1 MSTLTGSPATAP
13 GARRTGAGGRP
24 DIATRVRVR
33 AARASTETV
42 WFVALLLCTAVAYLL
57 GLSRNGYANEYYAAA
72 VQAGSESWKAWFF
85 GSLDA
90 SSFITVDKTP
100 ASLWVM
106 GLSARLFGFGV
117 WSMLVPQ
124 ALMGVGTVALLY
136 VTVRRWF
143 SSTAALVA
151 GAVLALTPV
160 AVLMFRFNN
169 PDALLVLLLVAGAW
183 AVTRA
188 IDSIR
193 RPGWWM
199 VLAGAL
205 VGFGFLTKMLQAFLV
220 LPAFGLAYLIA
231 GRPQLGRRILHSMGA
246 LLSLV
251 LAAGWWVA
259 IVELLPASARP
270 YIGGS
275 QNNSI
280 LELTLGYNGLGRITG
295 NESGSVGGGQGTT
308 GWGGATGL
316 GRLFSGEMGSQISWL
331 LPAAIIAMV
340 ALAVL
345 AGRRART
352 DRTRAFVIL
361 WGGWLLVTG
370 AVFSYMQGIIHSYYM
385 VALAPAIAAL
395 VGVGAVEMW
404 RRRANLLARTT
415 LGGAV
420 LLTAAWSY
428 SLLAKTPDWHPWL
441 RYAVLVAGSAA
452 AIAVL
457 LLPVLEARG
466 TRVATTANEAVG
478 VGQSMLAHNEGGP
491 QHGVAIAAATARQ
504 PGPAGRSA
512 RLAGGV
518 TTALIVAAVLAGP
531 AAYSVDTIASAHA
544 GALPSAGPTA
554 AVGPGG
560 RMMGGPGRNPGGTN
574 GAQPGQ
580 GGPGTQNGTQAGP
593 GGTGGIPGQPGTSQ
607 GQQGGAGVDGGRARG
622 RTGGFLGGSG
632 TSGVSADTVTLLQQ
646 GASGYRWAAAAV
658 TANGAAPLQI
668 ASGVPIMAI
677 GGFNGTDPSPTL
689 AEFRQLVA
697 DGNVHYFVASGGGG
711 GPGGGSTSSE
721 ISAWV
726 AENYTAQTVG
736 GYTVYDLTTG

>member
-13 GARRTGAGGRP
+13 GARRTEAGGRP
-24 DIATRVRVR
+24 GIATRVRVR

-42 WFVALLLCTAVAYLL
+42 WFVALLLFTAVAFLF

-85 GSLDA
+85 GSFDA

-143 SSTAALVA
+143 SSTAALVT

-188 IDSIR
+188 IDSVR

-231 GRPQLGRRILHSMGA
+231 GKPQLGRRILHSMGA

-251 LAAGWWVA
+251 VAAGWWVA

-395 VGVGAVEMW
+395 VGAGSVELW

-420 LLTAAWSY
+420 VLTAAWSY
-428 SLLAKTPDWHPWL
+428 ALLAKTPDWHPWL
-441 RYAVLVAGSAA
+441 RYTVLVAGSAA

-457 LLPVLEARG
+457 LLPALEARG
-466 TRVATTANEAVG
+466 TRDATSGNEAV
-478 VGQSMLAHNEGGP
+478 
-491 QHGVAIAAATARQ
+491 
-504 PGPAGRSA
+504 
-512 RLAGGV
+512 
-518 TTALIVAAVLAGP
+518 
-531 AAYSVDTIASAHA
+531 
-544 GALPSAGPTA
+544 
-554 AVGPGG
+554 
-560 RMMGGPGRNPGGTN
+560 
-574 GAQPGQ
+574 
-580 GGPGTQNGTQAGP
+580 
-593 GGTGGIPGQPGTSQ
+593 
-607 GQQGGAGVDGGRARG
+607 
-622 RTGGFLGGSG
+622 
-632 TSGVSADTVTLLQQ
+632 
-646 GASGYRWAAAAV
+646 
-658 TANGAAPLQI
+658 
-668 ASGVPIMAI
+668 
-677 GGFNGTDPSPTL
+677 
-689 AEFRQLVA
+689 
-697 DGNVHYFVASGGGG
+697 
-711 GPGGGSTSSE
+711 
-721 ISAWV
+721 
-726 AENYTAQTVG
+726 
-736 GYTVYDLTTG
+736 

>member
-13 GARRTGAGGRP
+13 GARSTEAGGRP
-24 DIATRVRVR
+24 GIATRVRVR

-42 WFVALLLCTAVAYLL
+42 WFVALLLFTAVAFLF

-85 GSLDA
+85 GSFDA

-143 SSTAALVA
+143 SSTAALVT

-188 IDSIR
+188 IDSVR

-231 GRPQLGRRILHSMGA
+231 GKPQLGRRILHSMGA

-251 LAAGWWVA
+251 VAAGWWVA

-370 AVFSYMQGIIHSYYM
+370 AVSSYMQGIIHSYYM

-395 VGVGAVEMW
+395 VGVGSVELW
-404 RRRANLLARTT
+404 RRRANVLVRTT

-420 LLTAAWSY
+420 VLTAAWSY
-428 SLLAKTPDWHPWL
+428 ALLAKTPDWHPWL
-441 RYAVLVAGSAA
+441 RYTVLVAGSAA

-457 LLPVLEARG
+457 LLPALEARG
-466 TRVATTANEAVG
+466 TRDATSGNEAVE
-478 VGQSMLAHNEGGP
+478 VGQSMVAHHEDGP
-491 QHGVAIAAATARQ
+491 QHSVAIAAAAASQ
-504 PGPAGRSA
+504 PGSAVRSA
-512 RLAGGV
+512 RVAGGV
-518 TTALIVAAVLAGP
+518 TTALMVATVLAGP

-554 AVGPGG
+554 AGGPGG

-574 GAQPGQ
+574 GPQPGR
-580 GGPGTQNGTQAGP
+580 PGTSQ
-593 GGTGGIPGQPGTSQ
+593 GQPGTSQ
-607 GQQGGAGVDGGRARG
+607 GQQGGTGVDGGRARG
-622 RTGGFLGGSG
+622 GMGGFLGGSG
-632 TSGVSADTVTLLQQ
+632 ISGISADMITLLQQ

-689 AEFRQLVA
+689 AEFQQLVA

-711 GPGGGSTSSE
+711 GGPGGGGTSSE
-721 ISAWV
+721 ISTWV